1 MPPSRIWW
9 TGLWDTAFGI
19 PSFRYYERV
28 EVGVLYRGYLQFSGE
43 IDGIHAYYEGYLY
56 PEGEPYP
63 IPSRDKPE
71 IQERN
76 DGMSK
81 KMKKI
86 MSTML
91 MVTIL
96 SILLPINPVLSHEEF
111 DIDGIYMTDEDSA
124 IKGYIFSEEVV
135 LLLNDLDSYTTETTN
150 RKLVT
155 DDLGA
160 YLTNNNQLTK
170 LSDPTKNNDTSED
183 RPTIEYVDEESNEK
197 YEEYALHVFI
207 ITNPT
212 YRYSENNGSWTLRVG
227 DQRIN
232 SLEFSEDFSEVV
244 DEFDVMYKLTEDKE
258 TDKNN

>member
-1 MPPSRIWW
+1 
-9 TGLWDTAFGI
+9 
-19 PSFRYYERV
+19 
-28 EVGVLYRGYLQFSGE
+28 
-43 IDGIHAYYEGYLY
+43 
-56 PEGEPYP
+56 
-63 IPSRDKPE
+63 
-71 IQERN
+71 
-76 DGMSK
+76 
-81 KMKKI
+81 MKK
-86 MSTML
+86 
-91 MVTIL
+91 
-96 SILLPINPVLSHEEF
+96 SIRFIIAICVLFTFGNLEQNIVFANSDEEF

-124 IKGYIFSEEVV
+124 IKGYIFSEEEVV

-232 SLEFSEDFSEVV
+232 SLEFSEDFSEVA